1 MLKNYF
7 KIALRTLRRYRGYSL
22 INVGGLA
29 LGMACCLLILLYVS
43 DELRFDRFH
52 EKADQ
57 IYRIERLDLERGTA
71 GNNTAYP
78 VAPAFEA
85 AFPEIIHTVRM
96 GRDPVQVTRE
106 DVSFREERFYWT
118 DSTLFDVFS
127 FSLLRGDPRTA
138 LAKTNAVVIT
148 EAMAQKYFGTDDPL
162 GQILTVKVYDG
173 NRVLPLEVTGVLEN
187 VPDHAHLQF
196 DFLASMATGIDIYRR
211 FETMWGLSWVKTYVL
226 LPEGYPTDGIAERI
240 PALLDQYYGEGT
252 SDRMAMH
259 LQPLTRIHLYSKAG
273 SDTPGDIAYVYLFAS
288 IALFILLLACI
299 NFMNLATARSA
310 QRSKEVGM
318 RKVLG
323 AYRAQLAGQFM
334 GESIMLAGLALL
346 LALVVVAGLLPF
358 FNDLTGK
365 NLTLDVLGNGF
376 FLLSLGGLALGVG
389 VVAGSYPAL
398 FLSGFLPVEALKGR
412 SAGRSGHAA
421 LLRKSLVVFQFSISI
436 VLLIGTV
443 VVHRQMSFLQ
453 ASNLG
458 FDQAQLLIIPVEDRS
473 VQANMEPL
481 KAALGQQA
489 GVQQIAMASEA
500 LPSRMNNSWG
510 VRWEDVPEEE
520 AVTMHVVAVDYD
532 FFEMLG
538 TTFVEGR
545 NFAEAFA
552 TDATAGFILNE
563 AAAKTIGWQKADG
576 KALNVGGREGVVVG
590 VVEDFHYQ
598 SFHREIAP
606 VVYLMLPGTFRASP
620 DNFIVR
626 IAGSNVS
633 GTLAGLKAT
642 WEQFSPEQPFEEVFV
657 DQAFASLYQAEQRF
671 TQLFNAFTLLAVVV
685 ACLGLLGLS
694 SFMAERRTKEMGV
707 RKVLGASTQ
716 RLMLLLSKEFIQLVL
731 VAFVVAMPLA
741 YFAMLRW
748 LEEFAYRVELSWWMF
763 LLAGLAALVIAWL
776 TVGYHAMKVALADPV
791 KALRYE

>member
-1 MLKNYF
+1 
-7 KIALRTLRRYRGYSL
+7 
-22 INVGGLA
+22 
-29 LGMACCLLILLYVS
+29 
-43 DELRFDRFH
+43 
-52 EKADQ
+52 
-57 IYRIERLDLERGTA
+57 
-71 GNNTAYP
+71 
-78 VAPAFEA
+78 
-85 AFPEIIHTVRM
+85 
-96 GRDPVQVTRE
+96 
-106 DVSFREERFYWT
+106 
-118 DSTLFDVFS
+118 
-127 FSLLRGDPRTA
+127 
-138 LAKTNAVVIT
+138 
-148 EAMAQKYFGTDDPL
+148 MAQKYFGNDDPL

-187 VPDHAHLQF
+187 GPHNVHLQF

-211 FETMWGLSWVKTYVL
+211 FETMWGLSWVHTYVL
-226 LPEGYPTDGIAERI
+226 LPEGYPTGLITEKI
-240 PALLDQYYGEGT
+240 PPLLDQHIGEGA
-252 SDRMAMH
+252 SERMAMQ

-288 IALFILLLACI
+288 IAVFILLLACI

-310 QRSKEVGM
+310 QRRKEVGM

-323 AYRAQLAGQFM
+323 AYRAQVAGQFM
-334 GESIMLAGLALL
+334 GESIILAVLALL
-346 LALVVVAGLLPF
+346 LALVVVAGFLPF

-365 NLTLDVLGNGF
+365 NLALDVFGNGF
-376 FLLSLGGLALGVG
+376 LLLSLGGLALGVG

-398 FLSGFLPVEALKGR
+398 FLSGFLPIDALKGQVT
-412 SAGRSGHAA
+412 GRSGHAA
-421 LLRKSLVVFQFSISI
+421 LLRKSLVVFQFAMSI

-443 VVHRQMSFLQ
+443 VVHRQMVFLQ
-453 ASNLG
+453 ARNLG
-458 FDQAQLLIIPVEDRS
+458 FDQEQLLVIPVEDRS

-510 VRWEDVPEEE
+510 VRWEGVPEDE

-545 NFAEAFA
+545 NVAEAFA

-563 AAAKTIGWQKADG
+563 AAVKTIGWEQAAG
-576 KALNVGGREGVVVG
+576 KALNVGGREGLIVG
-590 VVEDFHYQ
+590 VVEDYHYQ

-606 VVYLMLPGTFRASP
+606 VVYLILPGTSRASP

-626 IAGSNVS
+626 LAGGTVA

-642 WEQFSPEQPFEEVFV
+642 WEQFSPEQPFEYVFV
-657 DQAFASLYQAEQRF
+657 DQAFSALYQAEQRF
-671 TQLFNAFTLLAVVV
+671 AQLFNVFTLLAIVV
-685 ACLGLLGLS
+685 ACLGLLGLA
-694 SFMAERRTKEMGV
+694 SFMADRRTKEMGV

-716 RLMLLLSKEFIQLVL
+716 RLMFLLSKDFIQLVL
-731 VAFVVAMPLA
+731 VAFVVAVPPGTSRASPDNFIVRLAGGTVAGTLAGLKATWEQFSPEQPFEYVFVDQAFSALYQAEQRFAQLFNVFTLLAIVVACLGLLGLASFMADRRTKEMGVRKVLGASTQRLMFLLSKDFIQLVLVAFVVAVPLA

-748 LEEFAYRVELSWWMF
+748 LEDFAYRVDLSWWMF

-776 TVGYHAMKVALADPV
+776 TVGYHAMKAALTDPV